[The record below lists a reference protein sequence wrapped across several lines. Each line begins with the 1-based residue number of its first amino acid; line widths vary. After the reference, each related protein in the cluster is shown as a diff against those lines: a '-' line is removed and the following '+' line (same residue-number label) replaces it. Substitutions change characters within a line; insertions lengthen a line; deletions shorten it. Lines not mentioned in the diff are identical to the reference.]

1 MKNYMKIFQFMTF
14 HTKLQ
19 QEQNHCVLGSIKKV
33 NLLGFVVLN
42 SHVKYYLIMDC
53 LIKFAI
59 RLNIFLISK
68 KSGNTQSIN
77 HNFEEIRIDSY
88 NSLPTE
94 KLLTFHY
101 VIVLVKSAV
110 NNDKNNYCD
119 NIFLER
125 NSYQGKFDARYF

>member
-94 KLLTFHY
+94 KILTFHN
-101 VIVLVKSAV
+101 VIVLVKSTV
-110 NNDKNNYCD
+110 NNDKNNYYY

-125 NSYQGKFDARYF
+125 SSYKDKFDIFR

>member
-33 NLLGFVVLN
+33 HLLGFVVLN

-94 KLLTFHY
+94 KILTFHN
-101 VIVLVKSAV
+101 VIVLVKSTV
-110 NNDKNNYCD
+110 NNDKNNYYY

-125 NSYQGKFDARYF
+125 SSYKDKFDIFR

>member
-1 MKNYMKIFQFMTF
+1 M
-14 HTKLQ
+14 
-19 QEQNHCVLGSIKKV
+19 
-33 NLLGFVVLN
+33 LN

-59 RLNIFLISK
+59 RLNIFLISR

-94 KLLTFHY
+94 KTLTFHN

-110 NNDKNNYCD
+110 NNNENTYYNN
-119 NIFLER
+119 ILLER
-125 NSYQGKFDARYF
+125 NSYQDKFDTRYF